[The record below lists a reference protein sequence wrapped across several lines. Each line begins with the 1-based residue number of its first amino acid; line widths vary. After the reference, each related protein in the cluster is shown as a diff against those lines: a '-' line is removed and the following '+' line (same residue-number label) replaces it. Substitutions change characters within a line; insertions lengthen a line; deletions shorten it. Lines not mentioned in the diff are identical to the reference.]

1 MAGVIR
7 EPRGRALRQAD
18 TNVKRS
24 VGIVLFPGVGEL
36 GFVGPWHVFATL
48 RRLDPETCR
57 LFTVSETGGEVRC
70 AGSLRVRADHAFGTA
85 PRMDVLVVP
94 GATGSGD
101 ELDDSSLIAY
111 IRQAG
116 AQADLV
122 VSVCGGALLLDRAGF
137 LAGKRST
144 TDRASL
150 DRLRAPGTAEV
161 VAGARWVDAG
171 AVITASGGTAGI
183 EVALYLVR
191 RLWGEHIAHH
201 VEQDLEYC
209 AQFLGAAPGG
219 GTV

>member
-1 MAGVIR
+1 
-7 EPRGRALRQAD
+7 
-18 TNVKRS
+18 VKRS
-24 VGIVLFPGVGEL
+24 VGIVLFPDVAEL

-48 RRLDPETCR
+48 RKLDPETCR

-94 GATGSGD
+94 GASASD
-101 ELDDSSLIAY
+101 HEVDDSALISY

-122 VSVCGGALLLDRAGF
+122 VSVCGGALLLDKAGF

-144 TDRASL
+144 ADRASL
-150 DRLRAPGTAEV
+150 ARLRAPAQV
-161 VAGARWVDAG
+161 VDGERWVDAG

-183 EVALYLVR
+183 DVSLYLVR
-191 RLWGEHIAHH
+191 RLWGQRIAQR
-201 VEQDLEYC
+201 VEQELEYC
-209 AQFLGAAPGG
+209 PQFAGAAPGG
-219 GTV
+219 ATV

>member
-1 MAGVIR
+1 M
-7 EPRGRALRQAD
+7 
-18 TNVKRS
+18 KRS
-24 VGIVLFPGVGEL
+24 VGIVLFPDVEEL

-57 LFTVSETGGEVRC
+57 LFTVSEKGGEVRC
-70 AGSLRVRADHAFGTA
+70 SGNLRVTADHAFGVA

-94 GATGSGD
+94 GASGSRD
-101 ELDDSSLIAY
+101 EVNDSSLISY

-116 AQADLV
+116 AQADLI

-144 TDRASL
+144 TDRVSL
-150 DRLRAPGTAEV
+150 GRLKAPGTSEV
-161 VAGARWVDAG
+161 VDGARWVDAG

-183 EVALYLVR
+183 DVALYLVR
-191 RLWGEHIAHH
+191 RLWGERMAQR
-201 VEQDLEYC
+201 VEQELEYC
-209 AQFLGAAPGG
+209 PQFPGAARGG